1 MIRAKEF
8 AKEKHKNHFRR
19 DGVTPYFNHLEDV
32 ANLME
37 AYNKNHM
44 RHDSFVISVAYLHDC
59 VEDLHCNLYDIENE
73 FDSETSRHVD
83 VLTHKKSQN
92 YEEYIKNIKKAG
104 DSFCVIKIADIL
116 SNLSDNPTEKQVKKY
131 AEALK
136 ILLGY
141 KE

>member
-1 MIRAKEF
+1 MTAKEF

-32 ANLME
+32 ASLV
-37 AYNKNHM
+37 KHLT
-44 RHDSFVISVAYLHDC
+44 HDEFLIGVAYLHDC
-59 VEDLHCNLYDIENE
+59 VEDLHCDLPDIENE
-73 FDSETSRHVD
+73 FDSETSRYVD

-92 YEEYIKNIKKAG
+92 YEKYIKNIKEAG
-104 DSFCVIKIADIL
+104 DSFCAIKIADIL
-116 SNLSDNPTEKQVKKY
+116 SNLSDNPTKKQVKKY

-136 ILLGY
+136 VLLGY